1 MLRITAIAMCQDL
14 QPVWH
19 MMCCLQVTGSFAGV
33 ISLRLTPNQR
43 SSVDVDTAL
52 QRYCSRIFRSH
63 TNPKPQPTAGAG
75 RAAGTPFVVDTK
87 EAVKAML
94 LDTVLANNPKLD
106 GSGIK
111 IGACCH

>member
-1 MLRITAIAMCQDL
+1 MT
-14 QPVWH
+14 W
-19 MMCCLQVTGSFAGV
+19 CLQVTGFFAGL

-52 QRYCSRIFRSH
+52 QRYCSRVFRSR
-63 TNPKPQPTAGAG
+63 TNPKPKPTPGAG
-75 RAAGTPFVVDTK
+75 RAAGTPVVVDTK
-87 EAVKAML
+87 KAVRAML
-94 LDTVLANNPKLD
+94 LDTVLPKNPKLD